1 MAKRKRTNNNLQHT
15 TQNIKDWATRAPL
28 KTGVNSGR
36 KGVKFSNNVN
46 SEFLCNELK
55 YKSNTNVDLT
65 MEKNPTQIQ
74 KGGLIDNTTFFCL
87 VWLLYKV
94 KLETLISRKKKLC

>member
-1 MAKRKRTNNNLQHT
+1 M
-15 TQNIKDWATRAPL
+15 
-28 KTGVNSGR
+28 NSGR

-65 MEKNPTQIQ
+65 MEKKPTQIQ
-74 KGGLIDNTTFFCL
+74 KGGLIDIPPSFVLFGCCT
-87 VWLLYKV
+87 
-94 KLETLISRKKKLC
+94 R